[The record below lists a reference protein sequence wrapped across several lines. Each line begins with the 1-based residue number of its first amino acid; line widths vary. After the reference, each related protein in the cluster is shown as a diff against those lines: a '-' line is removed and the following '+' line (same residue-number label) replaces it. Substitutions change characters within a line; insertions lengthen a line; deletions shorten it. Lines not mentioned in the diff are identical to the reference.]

1 MNKKV
6 RKILE
11 LDKILEKLSG
21 FAVMSQTKSA
31 LMKIEPSASVEQ
43 VKKLL
48 CETDEGRIFTVKHS
62 RPPIVP
68 LSDIGAAVKRLKIG
82 ATLSCGELLATAHV
96 LRAAR
101 VIVKY
106 FGVDN
111 FDNEF
116 PNLNIYKNMLYE
128 DRVRESRIFSC
139 IISEEE
145 VDDNASPEL
154 SAIRRKKHSL
164 QNKVKDILQEII
176 HSPAYAK
183 VLQEPIVSMRGDR
196 YVVPVKSEHKSSL
209 KGVVHDTS
217 QSGGTLFVE
226 PMKVVETNNQI
237 RALAADEKEEID
249 RILAELS
256 ESMGEITEELL
267 NNFKTISD
275 IDFIF
280 AKAAYADSINAA
292 KPVICN
298 EKIIDIKDGRHP
310 LIDKNKVVPINIRLG
325 EDFDT
330 LVITGPNTGGKT
342 VSLKTLGLFCLMAQ
356 CGLHTPC
363 RESSRLCVFK
373 EIFADIGDEQSIEQS
388 LSTFSSHMVNIVD
401 ILKNCNKESL
411 VLFDELGAGTDPAEG
426 AALATSILK
435 NVRSRGAL
443 TAATTH
449 YSEIKMF
456 ALTTQGVENA
466 ACEFDVNSL
475 KPTYRL
481 HIGALGKS
489 CAFDI
494 AKRLGISGEVIDEAR
509 GLIDAESTKF
519 EDIVSTLEKNRIQA
533 ENVSKIA
540 ERDRQ
545 QAQSIKDKLK
555 AEDEKQKK
563 MRDKILD
570 DARREAKK
578 LLEDAKSEIAEK
590 MREIEKAARGNYKDK
605 AKAMQEAKNALG
617 KNIGKLDDKLTK
629 GLFKTHKNPKPEE
642 VKIGMEIYLPAM
654 DAEGEVL
661 TLPDKG
667 GNLEVSIGGMKI
679 KTKLS
684 TIELM
689 PEKPKK
695 KEPKSKTPAAFYK
708 KDNAAKSEIDLRGM
722 YLDDAIAAVDK
733 YLDDA
738 LMGHLNTVTI
748 IHGRGTGVLK
758 SGISDYLRGHRFVK
772 SFRMGALSEGGDGVT
787 VVELK

>member
-6 RKILE
+6 IKILE
-11 LDKILEKLSG
+11 LDKILEKLSN
-21 FAVMSQTKSA
+21 FAVMNKTKDA
-31 LMKIEPSASVEQ
+31 LLKVLPSTSYDE

-48 CETDEGRIFTVKHS
+48 QETDEGRIFTVKHS

-82 ATLSCGELLATAHV
+82 ASLSCGELLSCAHV
-96 LRAAR
+96 LKSAR
-101 VIVKY
+101 TIIKY
-106 FGVDN
+106 FGVDG
-111 FDNEF
+111 FSEQF
-116 PNLNIYKNMLYE
+116 PYLDAYKNMLYQDKE
-128 DRVRESRIFSC
+128 KEHRIFSA
-139 IISEEE
+139 ILSEDE
-145 VDDNASPEL
+145 VDDNASVRL
-154 SAIRRKKHSL
+154 SEIRRKKMSL

-176 HSPAYAK
+176 HSPSYVKA
-183 VLQEPIVSMRGDR
+183 LQEPIVSMRGDR
-196 YVVPVKSEHKSSL
+196 YVVPLKSEYKSSL
-209 KGVVHDTS
+209 SGVVHDTS

-226 PMKVVETNNQI
+226 PMRVVETNNKI
-237 RALAADEKEEID
+237 RELASEEKEEID

-256 ESMGEITEELL
+256 ESLAEISDALL
-267 NNFKTISD
+267 ENYKTISD

-280 AKAAYADSINAA
+280 AKAAYADSISAS
-292 KPVICN
+292 KPNIN
-298 EKIIDIKDGRHP
+298 KKNIINIKDGRHP
-310 LIDKNKVVPINIRLG
+310 LIDKSKVVPINIRLG
-325 EDFDT
+325 EEFDT

-342 VSLKTLGLFCLMAQ
+342 VSLKTLGLFSLMAQ

-363 RESSRLCVFK
+363 RESSELCVFK

-388 LSTFSSHMVNIVD
+388 LSTFSSHMVNIVN
-401 ILKNCNKESL
+401 ILKNCGKGSL

-426 AALATSILK
+426 AALATAILK
-435 NVRSRGAL
+435 RVRNLGAL

-449 YSEIKMF
+449 YSEIKMY
-456 ALTTQGVENA
+456 ALSTPGVENA

-481 HIGALGKS
+481 HVGALGKS

-494 AKRLGISGEVIDEAR
+494 AKRLGIDGSVIDEAKS
-509 GLIDAESTKF
+509 LIDAESTKF
-519 EDIVSTLEKNRIQA
+519 EDIVSKQ
-533 ENVSKIA
+533 A

-555 AEDEKQKK
+555 AQDEKLQK

-578 LLEDAKSEIAEK
+578 MLEDAKEEITQK
-590 MREIEKAARGNYKDK
+590 MREIEKAGKGSYKDK
-605 AKAMQEAKNALG
+605 AKALQSARGELSH
-617 KNIGKLDDKLTK
+617 NIGDIDDKLAR

-642 VKIGMEIYLPAM
+642 IKIGMEVYLPAM
-654 DAEGEVL
+654 SAEGEVL
-661 TLPDKG
+661 TLPDKS
-667 GNLEVSIGGMKI
+667 GNIEVSIGGMKI

-695 KEPKSKTPAAFYK
+695 KEPKVKIPAAFYK
-708 KDNAAKSEIDLRGM
+708 GNAVKSEIDLRGM
-722 YLDDAIAAVDK
+722 ILDDAIVAVDK

-738 LMGHLNTVTI
+738 VMSHHNVVTI

-758 SGISDYLRGHRFVK
+758 AGITEFLKGNRSVK
-772 SFRMGALSEGGDGVT
+772 SFRMGALSEGSDGVT

>member
-6 RKILE
+6 IKILE
-11 LDKILEKLSG
+11 LDKILEKLSN
-21 FAVMSQTKSA
+21 FAVMNRTKEA
-31 LMKIEPSASVEQ
+31 LLKVLPSASYDE

-48 CETDEGRIFTVKHS
+48 EETDEGRVFTVKHS

-68 LSDIGAAVKRLKIG
+68 LSDIGTAVKRLKIG
-82 ATLSCGELLATAHV
+82 ASLSCGELLACAHV
-96 LRAAR
+96 LKSAR
-101 VIVKY
+101 TIIKY
-106 FGVDN
+106 FGVDG
-111 FDNEF
+111 FSEQF
-116 PNLNIYKNMLYE
+116 PYLDIYKNILYQDKE
-128 DRVRESRIFSC
+128 REHRIFSA
-139 IISEEE
+139 ILSEDE
-145 VDDNASPEL
+145 VDDNASVLL
-154 SAIRRKKHSL
+154 SEIRRKKMSL

-176 HSPAYAK
+176 HSPTYAK
-183 VLQEPIVSMRGDR
+183 ALQEPIVSMRGDR
-196 YVVPVKSEHKSSL
+196 YVVPVKSEYKSSL
-209 KGVVHDTS
+209 SGVVHDTS

-226 PMKVVETNNQI
+226 PMKVVETNNKI
-237 RALAADEKEEID
+237 RELASEEKEEID

-256 ESMGEITEELL
+256 ESLAEISDMLL
-267 NNFKTISD
+267 ENYKTVSD

-280 AKAAYADSINAA
+280 AKAAYADSISAS
-292 KPVICN
+292 KPNIN
-298 EKIIDIKDGRHP
+298 NKNIINIKDGRHP
-310 LIDKNKVVPINIRLG
+310 LIDKSKVVPINIRLG

-342 VSLKTLGLFCLMAQ
+342 VSLKTLGLFSLMAQ

-363 RESSRLCVFK
+363 RESSELCVFK

-388 LSTFSSHMVNIVD
+388 LSTFSSHMVNIVN
-401 ILKNCNKESL
+401 ILKNCGKGSL

-426 AALATSILK
+426 AALATAILK
-435 NVRSRGAL
+435 RVRNLGAL

-449 YSEIKMF
+449 YSEIKMY
-456 ALTTQGVENA
+456 ALSTPGVENA

-481 HIGALGKS
+481 HVGALGKS

-494 AKRLGISGEVIDEAR
+494 AKRLGIDGKVIDEAKN
-509 GLIDAESTKF
+509 LIDAESTRF
-519 EDIVSTLEKNRIQA
+519 EDIVSKLEKNRIMA
-533 ENVSKIA
+533 ENVSRQA

-555 AEDEKQKK
+555 AQDEKSQK
-563 MRDKILD
+563 MRDRILD

-578 LLEDAKSEIAEK
+578 MLEDAKEEITQK
-590 MREIEKAARGNYKDK
+590 MREIEKAAKGSYKDK
-605 AKAMQEAKNALG
+605 ARVMQSARGELSH
-617 KNIGKLDDKLTK
+617 NIGDIDDKLTR

-642 VKIGMEIYLPAM
+642 IKMGMEVFLPAM
-654 DAEGEVL
+654 SAEGEVL
-661 TLPDKG
+661 TLPDKS
-667 GNLEVSIGGMKI
+667 GNIEVSIGGMKI

-695 KEPKSKTPAAFYK
+695 KEPKVKIPAAFYK
-708 KDNAAKSEIDLRGM
+708 GNAVKSEIDLRGM
-722 YLDDAIAAVDK
+722 ILDDAILAVDK

-738 LMGHLNTVTI
+738 VMSHHNVVTI

-758 SGISDYLRGHRFVK
+758 AGITEFLKGNRSVK
-772 SFRMGALSEGGDGVT
+772 NFRMGALSEGGDGVT

>member
-6 RKILE
+6 IKILE

-21 FAVMSQTKSA
+21 FAVMNKTKEA
-31 LMKIEPSASVEQ
+31 LLKIEPSASIDE

-48 CETDEGRIFTVKHS
+48 EETDEGRVFTVKHS

-68 LSDIGAAVKRLKIG
+68 LSDVGAAVKRLKIG
-82 ATLSCGELLATAHV
+82 ASLSLGELLSCAHV
-96 LRAAR
+96 LKSAR
-101 VIVKY
+101 TIIKY
-106 FGVDN
+106 FGVDG
-111 FDNEF
+111 FSEQF
-116 PNLNIYKNMLYE
+116 PCLNKYKNMLYQDSE
-128 DRVRESRIFSC
+128 KEHKIFSS
-139 IISEEE
+139 ILSEEE
-145 VDDNASPEL
+145 VDDNASQRL
-154 SAIRRKKHSL
+154 SEIRRKKLSL

-176 HSPAYAK
+176 HSPSYAK
-183 VLQEPIVSMRGDR
+183 ALQEPIVSMRGDR
-196 YVVPVKSEHKSSL
+196 YVVPVKSEYKSSL
-209 KGVVHDTS
+209 NGVVHDTS

-226 PMKVVETNNQI
+226 PMRVVETNNKI
-237 RALAADEKEEID
+237 RELVSEEKEEID
-249 RILAELS
+249 RILAQLS
-256 ESMGEITEELL
+256 ESLGEIADPIFE
-267 NNFKTISD
+267 NYGIISD

-280 AKAAYADSINAA
+280 AKAAYADSISAA
-292 KPVICN
+292 KPNIN
-298 EKIIDIKDGRHP
+298 SKNIIDIKDGRHP
-310 LIDKNKVVPINIRLG
+310 LIDKAKVVPINIRLG
-325 EDFDT
+325 EEFDT

-342 VSLKTLGLFCLMAQ
+342 VSLKTLGLFSLMAQ

-363 RESSRLCVFK
+363 RESSRLCVFN

-388 LSTFSSHMVNIVD
+388 LSTFSSHMVNIVG
-401 ILKNCNKESL
+401 ILKNCGKGSL

-426 AALATSILK
+426 AALATAILK
-435 NVRSRGAL
+435 RVRSLGAL

-449 YSEIKMF
+449 YSEIKMY
-456 ALTTQGVENA
+456 ALSTPGVENA

-481 HIGALGKS
+481 HVGALGKR

-494 AKRLGISGEVIDEAR
+494 AKRLGIDKGVIDEAK

-519 EDIVSTLEKNRIQA
+519 EDIVSKLEKNRIKA
-533 ENVSKIA
+533 ENVSKQA

-578 LLEDAKSEIAEK
+578 MLEDAKDEISQK
-590 MREIEKAARGNYKDK
+590 MREIEKAAKGTYKDK
-605 AKAMQEAKNALG
+605 ARVMQEARNTLG
-617 KNIGKLDDKLTK
+617 KNIGDIDDKLTR

-642 VKIGMEIYLPAM
+642 IKLGMEIYLPAM
-654 DAEGEVL
+654 SAEGEVL
-661 TLPDKG
+661 SLPDKS
-667 GNLEVSIGGMKI
+667 GNIEVSVGGMKI

-684 TIELM
+684 TIEIM

-695 KEPKSKTPAAFYK
+695 KEPKVKIPAAFYK
-708 KDNAAKSEIDLRGM
+708 GNAVKSEIDLRGM
-722 YLDDAIAAVDK
+722 ILDDAIAAVDK

-738 LMGHLNTVTI
+738 VMSHHNMVTI

-758 SGISDYLRGHRFVK
+758 AGITEFLKSNRSVK